1 MLGTVLHVLMKMI
14 YEEDENDFV
23 KNFWLITDK
32 WNLIGTMIVLA
43 WYVVRTSLSKVRWDK
58 MIIRWHSGHFLHVLY
73 TQFYMKW
80 QCLSELNSTKD
91 LKSSKRLFLSL
102 PAFKRNCCVHNF
114 FIKSLLKMGSWKDNG
129 QSQIVAVMCKV
140 K

>member
-1 MLGTVLHVLMKMI
+1 MEHFMTWVLFQFICFNWRRTHLKTKLNNWSMLGTVLHVLMKMI

-58 MIIRWHSGHFLHVLY
+58 MIIRWHSGHFLVVLW

-80 QCLSELNSTKD
+80 HCLSELNSTED
-91 LKSSKRLFLSL
+91 LKNSKRLF
-102 PAFKRNCCVHNF
+102 FVHPW
-114 FIKSLLKMGSWKDNG
+114 L
-129 QSQIVAVMCKV
+129 
-140 K
+140 

>member
-58 MIIRWHSGHFLHVLY
+58 MIIRWHSGHFLVVLY

-80 QCLSELNSTKD
+80 HCLSELNSTEN
-91 LKSSKRLFLSL
+91 LKKTVFCPSLASRETAVCIIFSLSL
-102 PAFKRNCCVHNF
+102 CLNILQLRT
-114 FIKSLLKMGSWKDNG
+114 DN
-129 QSQIVAVMCKV
+129 VPVNTAMADNNRD
-140 K
+140 